1 MAVARLALTSFA
13 DGEVRLSDEVELYQ
27 RTYTTLLRS
36 SGETQLRVLEP
47 SHMAMGSSLHPLAAS
62 DEIDLGAFLYAIRR
76 LPDGIVGAELV
87 VMGQDVEQLT
97 ASGIPVESWLED
109 EAPAR
114 RRRWYDNGAGTL
126 AVLLASSSDVD
137 DLVPTLVAFQ
147 IEWNKIRF
155 RQRAAGWPRSTGS
168 PEVPPEECARELG
181 GSPGDWA
188 RLQETW
194 GTSFG
199 ERIRLIGE
207 RRLSL
212 RMRMLGGTHTGYA
225 RLTRRWWTPV
235 SAELAVEG
243 LTERPLYFASSNSH
257 SLVNI
262 ATGIA
267 RDREPELVA
276 FVEQLDEDDILRQ
289 ELAAFREGRSEGSWE
304 NFLYFAARLYF
315 SARGPDAAAERRA
328 AEREKGVTHLRSR
341 TALRVPAQVI
351 SLAALDPRALDPRV
365 GDVDPA
371 ALAASGAVIVNI
383 DYPLGVAAYN
393 ILREVAVDRAA
404 LRGVYILGKAAT
416 LNADVGDVMISN
428 VVHDEHSGSTYWL
441 DNAFSVDDLAADLR
455 FGTGLDNQRTVT
467 VKSTFLQN
475 RSYLDFYY
483 REAFTVVEMETGPY
497 CNAVYEIAD
506 ADRHPVNEA
515 VNFSKLPID
524 LGIIHYASDTPYTQA
539 RTLGARGLSYY
550 GMDSTYASSLA
561 ILRRVLRL
569 EGALVESERGR
580 GPDQTVRHA
589 YAPTGCQAVLSSV
602 TASSRSS
609 ASPTASS

>member
-1 MAVARLALTSFA
+1 MAVARLALTSFV

-62 DEIDLGAFLYAIRR
+62 EELDLGAFLYAVQR
-76 LPDGIVGAELV
+76 LPDGIAGAELV
-87 VMGQDVEQLT
+87 VMGQEAEQLT
-97 ASGIPVESWLED
+97 ASGIPVESWEEA

-114 RRRWYDNGAGTL
+114 RRRWYDGGEGTL

-147 IEWNKIRF
+147 IEWNKIRVLM
-155 RQRAAGWPRSTGS
+155 RAAGWPQADS
-168 PEVPPEECARELG
+168 PDVPPEECARELG
-181 GSPGDWA
+181 GSADDWS
-188 RLQETW
+188 RLRTAW
-194 GTSFG
+194 GEKFG
-199 ERIRLIGE
+199 ERMQLIAAQ
-207 RRLSL
+207 RLSL
-212 RMRMLGGTHTGYA
+212 RVRMLGGTNTGYA

-235 SAELAVEG
+235 SAELAIEG
-243 LTERPLYFASSNSH
+243 LMERPLYFVSSNSH

-262 ATGIA
+262 VTGIA
-267 RDREPELVA
+267 REHEPELIA

-289 ELAAFREGRSEGSWE
+289 ELTAFREGRSEGSWE
-304 NFLYFAARLYF
+304 NFLYFVARLYF
-315 SARGPDAAAERRA
+315 SERGPEAAAERRA
-328 AEREKGVTHLRSR
+328 DEQRGGVTHLRST

-351 SLAALDPRALDPRV
+351 SLSALDPRGLDPRL
-365 GDVDPA
+365 GHVDPA

-393 ILREVAVDRAA
+393 ILREVAVDRTA

-441 DNAFSVDDLAADLR
+441 DNAFSVDDLAPDLR
-455 FGTGLDNQRTVT
+455 FGTGLDNQRAVT

-506 ADRHPVNEA
+506 ADRHPTSEA
-515 VNFSKLPID
+515 INFSKLPID

-561 ILRRVLRL
+561 ILRRILRL
-569 EGALVESERGR
+569 EGALS
-580 GPDQTVRHA
+580 
-589 YAPTGCQAVLSSV
+589 
-602 TASSRSS
+602 
-609 ASPTASS
+609 